1 MTSIF
6 VGNLSWQTTE
16 SELRTTFERYGRVS
30 SVKLMTDRA
39 TGSPRGFGFVSMP
52 NMEDAEEA
60 IVRLNGTSLG
70 GRSLTINEA
79 RRPGDSAAPVATTGR
94 RSALLDLL

>member
-30 SVKLMTDRA
+30 TVKLMTDRN
-39 TGSPRGFGFVSMP
+39 TGSPRGFGFVNMP
-52 NMEDAEEA
+52 SMEDAEEA
-60 IVRLNGTSLG
+60 IFRLKGTSLG

-79 RRPGDSAAPVATTGR
+79 RRGGDSAPPAPTTGR
-94 RSALLDLL
+94 RSTLLDLL

>member
-16 SELRTTFERYGRVS
+16 TELRSTFERFGRVN
-30 SVKLMTDRA
+30 SVTLMTDRA
-39 TGSPRGFGFVSMP
+39 TGTPRGFGFVSMP
-52 NMEDAEEA
+52 HLEDAEEA

-79 RRPGDSAAPVATTGR
+79 RRPSDSSAPVPTPGR